1 MHVWPSRQLDSLIE
15 GFWHG
20 PILGPA
26 TRVPMT
32 NAPVLL
38 DAKRQGELISGQ
50 QVASVFGMPGARL
63 VVHDEPLGR
72 AQSMA
77 ATPAVA
83 PAPPCLAEIAIAKSF
98 LEKGALSGPSVR
110 VFGYVRV
117 WNEGKLAWRW
127 SGFGAADLAVD
138 VPKTEA
144 ETTAAIPRFENSW
157 KNAVS
162 ALLVSASTTHH

>member
-1 MHVWPSRQLDSLIE
+1 MKDS
-15 GFWHG
+15 
-20 PILGPA
+20 
-26 TRVPMT
+26 
-32 NAPVLL
+32 PVLL
-38 DAKRQGELISGQ
+38 DARRQGELISGQ
-50 QVASVFGMPGARL
+50 KVASTFGMPGARL
-63 VVHDEPLGR
+63 VVHEEPLGR

-77 ATPAVA
+77 STPAIT
-83 PAPPCLAEIAIAKSF
+83 PAPPCLAEVAIAKSF

-117 WNEGKLAWRW
+117 WNDGKLAWRW
-127 SGFGAADLAVD
+127 SGFGTSDLNVD

-162 ALLVSASTTHH
+162 ALLVSASATHH